1 MRSYRKK
8 HNGRNALPHAS
19 DSDEYD
25 SDDDDTE
32 SEDDSESEDDGN
44 YIVIVYRVLFC
55 KQVTCII
62 E

>member
-8 HNGRNALPHAS
+8 HNGRNALLYAS
-19 DSDEYD
+19 D

-55 KQVTCII
+55 KQVII